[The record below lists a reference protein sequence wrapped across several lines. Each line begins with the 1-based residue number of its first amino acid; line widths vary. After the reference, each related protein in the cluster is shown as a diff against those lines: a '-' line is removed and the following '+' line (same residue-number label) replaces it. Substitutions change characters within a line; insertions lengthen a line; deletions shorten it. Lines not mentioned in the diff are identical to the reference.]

1 MGNADWSLDHLERDL
16 MDGFALLGR
25 AERSGGLAAGESAA
39 LADGVLRCMSGALQK
54 VSESLEIQA
63 GLRRELAALREELRR
78 ATDERAALG
87 AAQDKRLRE
96 LEAEVAV
103 LRQEREGLKK
113 ALDDLPGAACQHPS
127 ESFLAHPLVL
137 RSPQGDFL
145 GITDKNAQPMSLA
158 DFLSLVER
166 GGGSRNRA
174 AERIVGSLWERH
186 GQAWCLTLTIADVGR
201 KRCLT
206 LESEPCRTPSNNQV
220 ALLTRLMVDGAP
232 APQEYMLQMFRQL
245 RESLQE

>member
-1 MGNADWSLDHLERDL
+1 MGNADWSLDLLERDL
-16 MDGFALLGR
+16 VDGFALLGR

-39 LADGVLRCMSGALQK
+39 LAEGVLRCMSGALQK

-63 GLRRELAALREELRR
+63 GLRRELAALREELRL
-78 ATDERAALG
+78 AKDERALLEAG
-87 AAQDKRLRE
+87 RDKRLCE
-96 LEAEVAV
+96 LEAEVAA
-103 LRQEREGLKK
+103 LRQERESLKK
-113 ALDDLPGAACQHPS
+113 ALADLPGETRHLPPDA
-127 ESFLAHPLVL
+127 FLAQPLVL

-145 GITDKNAQPMSLA
+145 GITDKSGQPMCLA
-158 DFLSLVER
+158 DFLLLVER
-166 GGGSRNRA
+166 GGSGAQDRV
-174 AERIVGSLWERH
+174 VGSLWERH
-186 GQAWCLTLTIADVGR
+186 GQAWCLTLSIADAGR

>member
-16 MDGFALLGR
+16 VDGFALLGR
-25 AERSGGLAAGESAA
+25 AERSGNLAAGEPAA

-63 GLRRELAALREELRR
+63 GLRRELSVLREELRQAR
-78 ATDERAALG
+78 DERAAHE
-87 AAQDKRLRE
+87 AARDKRLRE

-113 ALDDLPGAACQHPS
+113 ALDDLPGAPCPHPS

-145 GITDKNAQPMSLA
+145 GITDKSAQPMSLA
-158 DFLSLVER
+158 DFLLLVER
-166 GGGSRNRA
+166 GSPRDRA
-174 AERIVGSLWERH
+174 ADRIVGSLWERH
-186 GQAWCLTLTIADVGR
+186 GQAWCLTLTITDAGR